1 MPKGMKKD
9 AKAILQTLNER
20 CLLEFG
26 CDLKGATKKQ
36 IYKTVCLTVRDI
48 LIEKKYN
55 NYVYSSLVF

>member
-1 MPKGMKKD
+1 MKKD

-48 LIEKKYN
+48 LI
-55 NYVYSSLVF
+55 